1 VDQNNQP
8 VVNWL
13 AAPNSPHPTLPDPA
27 QAEGQL
33 IGFLANLKKLGAGA
47 FSDFLQSV
55 DETLWTIDPLGN
67 RSDVFLSCLIGRPLA
82 VVAASLSFELEAEP
96 WRDPDWP
103 YTFANPRPDPLFLNY
118 KFPVRLGDLG
128 YRQDGLIGYFLN
140 GDYRNFNA
148 IHLPDSG
155 LPLSGYLKQIG
166 PGNYINLGFA
176 AKGPGTPATLTMIV
190 DPRAGVHAQ
199 CGFLPVKE
207 VDLVPDWV
215 DSALAQVA
223 VTFRT
228 GPLLAVIQQ
237 IVPAGKIDP
246 ITTLLLTSPAERQ
259 GTWSWIESDGKGHWP
274 EITLTPVDS
283 TANSPATPP
292 TLREGFLKLTGGLDK

>member
-1 VDQNNQP
+1 
-8 VVNWL
+8 
-13 AAPNSPHPTLPDPA
+13 
-27 QAEGQL
+27 
-33 IGFLANLKKLGAGA
+33 
-47 FSDFLQSV
+47 
-55 DETLWTIDPLGN
+55 
-67 RSDVFLSCLIGRPLA
+67 
-82 VVAASLSFELEAEP
+82 
-96 WRDPDWP
+96 
-103 YTFANPRPDPLFLNY
+103 LFLNY

-148 IHLPDSG
+148 IHLPDSE
-155 LPLSGYLKQIG
+155 PSLSGYLKQIG

-176 AKGPGTPATLTMIV
+176 AKGPGTPASLTMIV

-215 DSALAQVA
+215 DTALAQVA

-237 IVPAGKIDP
+237 LVPAGKIDP

-283 TANSPATPP
+283 TANFPATPP
-292 TLREGFLKLTGGLDK
+292 TLREGFLKL